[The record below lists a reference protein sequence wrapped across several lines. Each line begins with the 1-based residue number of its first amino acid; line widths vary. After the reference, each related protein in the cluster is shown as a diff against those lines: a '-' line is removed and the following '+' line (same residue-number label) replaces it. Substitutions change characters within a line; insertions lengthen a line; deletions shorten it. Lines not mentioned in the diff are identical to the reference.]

1 MEDQE
6 YSIWGYQDNFKP
18 VYFFY
23 KKILGVKKHQSA
35 KQATFTLLEVFVRA
49 KTCCLFFCSPVLVLL
64 VGFGF
69 IYDFV
74 RRRFF
79 RKKIKK

>member
-1 MEDQE
+1 MRLSGQFQT
-6 YSIWGYQDNFKP
+6 SL
-18 VYFFY
+18 FFY

-69 IYDFV
+69 IYVFV
-74 RRRFF
+74 R
-79 RKKIKK
+79 